1 MELRFEI
8 YKSSVYQYEIAER
21 LGISKWKLNRLL
33 QRDISKDQEESIYK
47 ALRDLEKERKE
58 SGVFV

>member
-21 LGISKWKLNRLL
+21 LGISRFKLNRLL
-33 QRDISKDQEESIYK
+33 QTEINKETEEKIFK
-47 ALRDLEKERKE
+47 ALEEIKEEKKAAA
-58 SGVFV
+58 VL